1 MTARSS
7 RRRCVIHIGA
17 PKTGSTALQRFCHAQ
32 RDRLRVHGVDYPL
45 VSLRG
50 GGHHDLAFLLDGGYP
65 EWATPQPKSL
75 AELQL
80 ELIRSLGDEPTLLLS
95 SENFFL
101 FPHPER
107 LAQLLRDCDLL
118 DDNELS
124 IVLYLRRQDMAH
136 ASWYN
141 QTIKAQGAVHTL
153 EDCLEHWDG
162 LWDYRAQL
170 QRWSAVFGEEALCV
184 RRYVEDGPAGWLFKD
199 FLDVLGLDSAPFDI
213 PAATINSGLNRSL
226 LEFQRT
232 INRLPLEPQD
242 KRRYHRE
249 LIELSARS
257 AGSGLFDER
266 PLLDDAARERILQ
279 RYAEGNAE
287 VSRRYFDGEPLFP
300 PLDVIGGQTG
310 GGSPP
315 DEEAALSASR
325 MAAILG
331 WLLTRSPE
339 AAAPLAGTEGTRR

>member
-1 MTARSS
+1 MMARSS
-7 RRRCVIHIGA
+7 RRCVVHIGA

-32 RDRLRVHGVDYPL
+32 RDRLRMQGVDYPL
-45 VSLRG
+45 VNLRG

-101 FPHPER
+101 LPHPER
-107 LAQLLRDCDLL
+107 LAQLLRDCDLY

-124 IVLYLRRQDMAH
+124 IVVYLRRQDMAH

-153 EDCLEHWDG
+153 EDCLEHWDT

-170 QRWSAVFGEEALCV
+170 ERWSAVFGEDALCV
-184 RRYVEDGPAGWLFKD
+184 RRYTEDGPPGWLFED
-199 FLDVLGLDSAPFDI
+199 FLQVLGVDPATFDI
-213 PAATINSGLNRSL
+213 PATTVNGGLNRSL

-232 INRLPLEPQD
+232 INRLPLETQD

-266 PLLDDAARERILQ
+266 PLLDDAARRRILE

-287 VSRRYFDGEPLFP
+287 VARRYFGGEPLFP
-300 PLDVIGGQTG
+300 STVAAGPRPGGTAS
-310 GGSPP
+310 SPG
-315 DEEAALSASR
+315 EEAPLSEAR

-331 WLLTRSPE
+331 WLLTRSAE
-339 AAAPLAGTEGTRR
+339 AADPGTIAEGTPR